1 MASLRDIVDFLNTEL
16 RTQEVPDYPGAMN
29 GLQVENDGRVT
40 HIAAAVDYSSAVV
53 RAAAERKADLIIVHH
68 GMFWGGAQPL
78 TGPAYQR
85 AALLFAGNIAVYGSH
100 IPLDL
105 HPRFGNNALL
115 ARELGLTP
123 SAGFA
128 MLRGVAVGVSGETD
142 IETRLLVERAGAFA
156 KRHGGSLVH
165 TPLRTDQVTRRW
177 AMCTGAGASPDTL
190 REAADLGVDTLIVG
204 EGPHHTAVQAMDAGL
219 TVLYAGHYATETL
232 GVQAIAEEVARRF
245 AIRSSFIESPTGL

>member
-40 HIAAAVDYSSAVV
+40 HVAAAVDYSSAVV
-53 RAAAERKADLIIVHH
+53 RAAAERKADLLIVHH
-68 GMFWGGAQPL
+68 GMFWGGVQPL

-128 MLRGVAVGVSGETD
+128 MLRGVAIGVRGEAD
-142 IETRLLVERAGAFA
+142 IETRSLVERASAFA

-165 TPLRTDQVTRRW
+165 TPLRADQVTRHW
-177 AMCTGAGASPDTL
+177 AICTGAGASADTL

-232 GVQAIAEEVARRF
+232 GVHAIAEEVASRF